1 MIKTCSAIVFCL
13 ILTGISSSCSNN
25 KNSKDPASGRNM
37 IHQQDDGSYFLKLED
52 AACYVDQTDPSGNTA
67 EWKFEVPGPG
77 RYKVWLSSA
86 TIDTLNLRYSNPVKV
101 NLLDNQLIKSPE
113 CDRIIRNSDDVNH
126 PYYRTDSYMGSFYF
140 PEPGEYNIQVI
151 SEKVTKI
158 NKTSQNN
165 TIEENTKLVS
175 LILTPANR

>member
-1 MIKTCSAIVFCL
+1 MIRTSLTIVFCL
-13 ILTGISSSCSNN
+13 ILAGISSSCSNN

-67 EWKFEVPGPG
+67 EWKFEVPGAG

-86 TIDTLNLRYSNPVKV
+86 TVDTLNLRYSNPVKIS
-101 NLLDNQLIKSPE
+101 LLDNQLVKSPE
-113 CDRIIRNSDDVNH
+113 CDRIIRSSDDVNH

-158 NKTSQNN
+158 NMTSQDN
-165 TIEENTKLVS
+165 TTKDNTKLVS
-175 LILTPANR
+175 LILTPATR

>member
-1 MIKTCSAIVFCL
+1 MIKTSIAIVFCL
-13 ILTGISSSCSNN
+13 ILAVISSSCSNN
-25 KNSKDPASGRNM
+25 KNSKDPTYGRNM
-37 IHQQDDGSYFLKLED
+37 IHQQDDGSYFLKMED

-67 EWKFEVPGPG
+67 EWKFEVPGAG

-86 TIDTLNLRYSNPVKV
+86 TVDTLNLRYSNPVKIS
-101 NLLDNQLIKSPE
+101 LLDNQLVKSPE
-113 CDRIIRNSDDVNH
+113 CDRIIRNSDDVSH

-158 NKTSQNN
+158 NMTSQNN
-165 TIEENTKLVS
+165 TTEDNTKLVS
-175 LILTPANR
+175 LILTPATR